1 MRKLLFTGVTTL
13 KSELVRPKP
22 LFPLRKGSANK
33 IISLLE
39 PELKL
44 TWKELGLDGFL
55 NPILSGEIEN
65 ISSHEVSYDKI
76 SFVLTGKEIARLPRG
91 TLGPGEKQAF
101 YKGSI
106 VLYAIT

>member
-13 KSELVRPKP
+13 KSGLVRPKP

-76 SFVLTGKEIARLPRG
+76 SFVLTGKEIARLPSG
-91 TLGPGEKQAF
+91 TLGLGEKQAF